1 MLPNTNISVADSAEQ
16 WLQRNPP
23 LYRWVTNGFSTAK
36 IQSNIWTPEWIESLQ
51 IALKKANSE
60 TIKQGYKLL
69 TEEFNGKLGQ
79 PYSTNEDVQN
89 DWASALLLQLLAMDV
104 YRKTATE
111 CCQDQLMECPSMQ
124 WTTYANRVMT
134 IVPQE
139 VYLTQ
144 LSRLVSETISKK
156 PIDSTVD
163 YALLQIH
170 QHALKF
176 CFKQFLNELRHTT
189 QACLPSDKENSA
201 YQSYIQM
208 ICMLPVYITRV
219 SHLPLKEKERLPNL
233 LLDQLK
239 QLIEKTCELD
249 LSPSWMDRLKQWIQQ
264 FFGKLKL
271 LYVTIPSATETSS
284 AALLAI
290 SRQLRKSAQQAAQEK
305 EFQSSK
311 LIRERCWLYFSL
323 YEQIITQYWDKEK
336 YALNYQSTTLA
347 LFESFMSTFAF
358 EPPSTFEKGILRAN
372 PLKSQGFFT
381 FSRKKVTPE
390 HLEGL
395 LDTALNKLCV
405 DFINNWFYHDYS
417 ANKGSISLLHWLI
430 FRQEPHLMAK
440 IKAYASTEDYTQ
452 FRGLAE
458 IPSFEKETL
467 YRFVQDAHK
476 DFCIDLNLM
485 TRMIVSIWLKKIG
498 IIVSHHDLAN
508 SLLKPERWLYQ
519 TNPIASV
526 PWKDTI
532 PNLAWILLHAVER
545 LGVGLYFFPPLQ
557 QRWSVFQEAWKEY
570 SSGSIAEFVYQQ
582 DKQIAAILN
591 KLFLIFHLDHESEAK
606 RNDPMLKAWAQ
617 HYIPYIKSAKQ
628 TLRKFRAR
636 DPNELQSLDAKKEA
650 EALLNKL
657 KDVVLYCMHCDVK
670 YVRCMLEDD
679 PDISSKLSELRQLHV
694 ERSRTRKEIEEINKR
709 TEEIRK
715 EKEEIRKETEEIRKE
730 KEEIRKETEE
740 INKRTEE
747 IRKEKETE
755 RKEKEA
761 AQARE
766 QEERKEKEAAQA
778 REQEA
783 QAREQEAQAEIERLK
798 ALYAELKKQVPPQPI
813 ATGSWATLFPAP
825 TIPQASTTAAQD
837 TEIAGTSNSVFPN
850 R

>member
-16 WLQRNPP
+16 LLQRNSL
-23 LYRWVTNGFSTAK
+23 LYRWVTNCFSIVK
-36 IQSNIWTPEWIESLQ
+36 IKSNIWTPEWIESLK

-69 TEEFNGKLGQ
+69 TEEFNSKLGQ
-79 PYSTNEDVQN
+79 LYSTNENSQN
-89 DWASALLLQLLAMDV
+89 DWVSALLLQLLAMDV
-104 YRKTATE
+104 YRKTTTE
-111 CCQDQLMECPSMQ
+111 CCHDQLMECPSMR
-124 WTTYANRVMT
+124 WTNYANRVIT
-134 IVPQE
+134 IVPKE
-139 VYLTQ
+139 VYLKQ
-144 LSRLVSETISKK
+144 LSRLVGEAVSKK

-163 YALLQIH
+163 YVLLQIH

-176 CFKQFLNELRHTT
+176 CFKRFLNGLRHTT
-189 QACLPSDKENSA
+189 QDSPPPDEENSA

-208 ICMLPVYITRV
+208 ICMLHVYITRV
-219 SHLPLKEKERLPNL
+219 SNLPLKEKQRLPNL
-233 LLDQLK
+233 LLEQLK
-239 QLIEKTCELD
+239 QLIEETCELD
-249 LSPSWMDRLKQWIQQ
+249 LSPSWMERLRQWIQQ

-271 LYVTIPSATETSS
+271 LYTTIPSTVETSS
-284 AALLAI
+284 SALLII
-290 SRQLRKSAQQAAQEK
+290 SQQLRKSAKQAAQKK
-305 EFQSSK
+305 ESHSSE

-381 FSRKKVTPE
+381 FSRKKVAPE
-390 HLEGL
+390 HLEFL

-430 FRQEPHLMAK
+430 FRQEPRLMAK

-476 DFCIDLNLM
+476 DFCIDLNLL

-498 IIVSHHDLAN
+498 IIVSHYDLAN

-519 TNPIASV
+519 TNPVASV

-532 PNLAWILLHAVER
+532 PNLAWVLLHAVER
-545 LGVGLYFFPPLQ
+545 LGVGLYFFPPIQ
-557 QRWSVFQEAWKEY
+557 QRWSVFQEAWTEH
-570 SSGSIAEFVYQQ
+570 SGSIAEFVYQQ
-582 DKQIAAILN
+582 DKEIAAILN
-591 KLFLIFHLDHESEAK
+591 KLFLTFHLDHESEAK
-606 RNDPMLKAWAQ
+606 RNDPMLKDWAQ
-617 HYIPYIKSAKQ
+617 NYIPYIKSAKQ

-650 EALLNKL
+650 ESLLNEL
-657 KDVVLYCMHCDVK
+657 KDIVLYCMHCDVK

-694 ERSRTRKEIEEINKR
+694 ERIRT
-709 TEEIRK
+709 
-715 EKEEIRKETEEIRKE
+715 
-730 KEEIRKETEE
+730 RKETEE

-747 IRKEKETE
+747 ICKETEEIRKETKEIRKETESE

-766 QEERKEKEAAQA
+766 KEERKEKEATQA
-778 REQEA
+778 REK
-783 QAREQEAQAEIERLK
+783 EAQAEIEHLK
-798 ALYAELKKQVPPQPI
+798 ALLAEQEGQTLPQPSV
-813 ATGSWATLFPAP
+813 AGSRSMLFPAP
-825 TIPQASTTAAQD
+825 TTPQASTTAAQD